1 MLLESSADCGAPL
14 YSAQLRSKLRET
26 NAWVFARPESLWEA
40 VTRPIGSWKMVETPE
55 KLGGMNSLAGCCHE
69 ESTSLAYWKRS
80 SPEQG
85 EMTGSFGGSAL
96 GCFFVAACLGMAA
109 GLLAAAAAAAAGGA
123 AATFPDL
130 LRLELFLSVSLV
142 PRFVEPE
149 ELSPPAE
156 EELGLEVCLR
166 AGLPRFPELGR
177 GAPPD
182 AVASPSLEGTMLST
196 VRARCSG

>member
-1 MLLESSADCGAPL
+1 
-14 YSAQLRSKLRET
+14 
-26 NAWVFARPESLWEA
+26 
-40 VTRPIGSWKMVETPE
+40 
-55 KLGGMNSLAGCCHE
+55 
-69 ESTSLAYWKRS
+69 
-80 SPEQG
+80 
-85 EMTGSFGGSAL
+85 MTGSFGGSAL
-96 GCFFVAACLGMAA
+96 GCACVAACLGAAA
-109 GLLAAAAAAAAGGA
+109 GLLAAAFAAAADGA
-123 AATFPDL
+123 VAAFWDL
-130 LRLELFLSVSLV
+130 VRLESFLSVSLVSLV

-156 EELGLEVCLR
+156 EEPRLEVCLR